1 MDWLIQLPTQI
12 DEFMRGWPTVANG
25 CILMAMSLFMFL
37 DSTVLWKWRTLQV
50 QRQFDALPESAPPRL
65 RWILSLNLRLRTT
78 YWRNATAVSSIAVMA
93 LGIFTVV
100 KGLTGR

>member
-1 MDWLIQLPTQI
+1 MDWLIQLSSQS
-12 DEFMRGWPTVANG
+12 DEYMRGWPTVVAG
-25 CILMAMSLFMFL
+25 CILMAMSLFNFL
-37 DSTVLWKWRTLQV
+37 NSTVLWKLRTLQV
-50 QRQFDALPESAPPRL
+50 QRQMDALPESAPPRL

-78 YWRNATAVSSIAVMA
+78 YWRKATAVSSIAVMA